1 MFTRQQIPNLL
12 TFARVLAVPACLAI
26 MLINPAWKNTA
37 LFIIF
42 VVASVTDY
50 LDGYLAR
57 KWNVESPVGAL
68 LDPMADKLLVALLFI
83 YILVEGGGTTR
94 PAFDSSLVAHSPLFV
109 PITLILLRE
118 LYISGLREF
127 LSNRQIKLPVSSG
140 GKLKTAVQMVTVSTL
155 VGLLAFQAAP
165 SPLYCEAPFTA
176 AFSNACIQGDTLIVR
191 IFRPLAL
198 PMLYLSTLLAL
209 WSAVSYTKAAWKH
222 VR

>member
-1 MFTRQQIPNLL
+1 MFTHQQIPNLL
-12 TFARVLAVPACLAI
+12 TFVRVLAVPACLAI
-26 MLINPAWKNTA
+26 MLLNPTWKNSA

-42 VVASVTDY
+42 VVASITDY

-57 KWNVESPVGAL
+57 KWNVESPIGAL
-68 LDPMADKLLVALLFI
+68 LDPMADKLLVALMLI
-83 YILVEGGGTTR
+83 YILVEGGDITR
-94 PAFDSSLVAHSPLFV
+94 PTFDSSLVAHSPIFV

-140 GKLKTAVQMVTVSTL
+140 GKIKTAVQMVTVSTL
-155 VGLLAFQAAP
+155 VGLLAFQAEP

-176 AFSNACIQGDTLIVR
+176 AFSDACTSGDTLIVR

-209 WSAVSYTKAAWKH
+209 SSAVSYTRAAWKH

>member
-12 TFARVLAVPACLAI
+12 TFGRVLAVPACLLL
-26 MLINPAWKNTA
+26 MLLNPAGKNTA

-57 KWNVESPVGAL
+57 KWNVVSPIGAL
-68 LDPMADKLLVALLFI
+68 LDPMADKLLVALMFI
-83 YILVEGGGTTR
+83 YLLVEGGGTSR
-94 PAFDSSLVAHSPLFV
+94 PAFDSSLVASSPLFL

-140 GKLKTAVQMVTVSTL
+140 GKIKTAVQMVTVSTL
-155 VGLLAFQAAP
+155 VGLLAFQAEP
-165 SPLYCEAPFTA
+165 SPLYCEAPLTA
-176 AFSNACIQGDTLIVR
+176 AFSNACHTGDTLIVR

-198 PMLYLSTLLAL
+198 PMLYLSALLAL
-209 WSAVSYTKAAWKH
+209 TSAVTYTRAAWKH